1 MVSINKAPTLLASS
15 SNPQELSAL
24 VQGVLMAI
32 APIVIQIM
40 KSQGVDI
47 AQNDATNI
55 IQAITGSVSIAVMLF
70 GSIRKLYNMV
80 KGLLK

>member
-1 MVSINKAPTLLASS
+1 MVSINKVPTLLASS
-15 SNPQELSAL
+15 SNSQELSAL

-55 IQAITGSVSIAVMLF
+55 IQAITGSISIAIMLF

-80 KGLLK
+80 KGLIK